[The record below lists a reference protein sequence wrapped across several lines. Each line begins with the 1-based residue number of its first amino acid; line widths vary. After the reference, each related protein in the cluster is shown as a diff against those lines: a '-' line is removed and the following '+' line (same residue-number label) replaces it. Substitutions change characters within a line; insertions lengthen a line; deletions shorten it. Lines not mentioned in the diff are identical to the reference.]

1 MEMKKNM
8 KEKEKKE
15 IGDEVPRNIRF
26 KEIPFEYEILGT
38 NRIENCSRIVDIFF
52 FCSRVEEKRNF
63 LSVCLYVCVCVYV
76 IGAFKND
83 I

>member
-1 MEMKKNM
+1 MKKNM

-52 FCSRVEEKRNF
+52 FVVESKKSAIF
-63 LSVCLYVCVCVYV
+63 SLSVSMCVCVCM
-76 IGAFKND
+76 
-83 I
+83 